1 MIREKCA
8 RMLSDR
14 DEAQDVA
21 QETFV
26 RLWRSGA
33 VVLDPPALTAW
44 VYRTSTRL
52 AVDRLRQRGRLVN
65 VAEPPEGSVPGA
77 ADSLEARG
85 ELERIARTVPAAEL
99 QAAIL
104 HRFDRMGQQEV
115 AEVLGSSERTVRRL
129 LERFDRR
136 MKETRE

>member
-26 RLWRSGA
+26 RLWRSGVA
-33 VVLDPPALTAW
+33 GLEAPALTAW
-44 VYRTSTRL
+44 IYRTSTRL
-52 AVDRLRQRGRLVN
+52 AVDRLRQRGRLAN
-65 VAEPPEGSVPGA
+65 LAIAPDESTPGA
-77 ADSLEARG
+77 ADALEARR
-85 ELERIARTVPAAEL
+85 ELERIASTVPAAEL

-136 MKETRE
+136 MKEAPG